1 MIFVFISILLFS
13 LNNVLWKKNLQT
25 VSIPFLVGYR
35 AFFTS
40 VLSCFLVMCFYD
52 FQELLTLPFLKIT
65 VGSIFGVLGLFCM
78 LNELKDSP
86 LQWLGIYNLIGV
98 VFTAIYLFVFE
109 KIDFFNSL
117 VGLVVIVIGYLM
129 YIFFNKQS
137 DVKITFRQHLYLLL
151 MTLFFCTSSLIHWK
165 NLASEVPPLVLIS
178 NQELTVFITAL
189 FLILRSH
196 SFRQIKTDIS
206 LNFSKVIVMA
216 LLIFLALLFSF
227 LGLKVTN
234 PMISSLLFL
243 SNPLLTI
250 VFAAIFFKEKIN
262 YYTVISLIFIS
273 VGAFIL
279 HLQSA

>member
-1 MIFVFISILLFS
+1 
-13 LNNVLWKKNLQT
+13 
-25 VSIPFLVGYR
+25 
-35 AFFTS
+35 
-40 VLSCFLVMCFYD
+40 VLSCLLVICFYD
-52 FQELLTLPFLKIT
+52 FQELLSLPFLKIT
-65 VGSIFGVLGLFCM
+65 VGSVFGVLGLFCM
-78 LNELKDSP
+78 LNVLKDAP

-98 VFTAIYLFVFE
+98 VFTATYLFVFE

-117 VGLVVIVIGYLM
+117 VGLVVIVIGYLL
-129 YIFFNKQS
+129 YIFFNKKS
-137 DVKITFRQHLYLLL
+137 DVKITFRQHLYLFL
-151 MTLFFCTSSLIHWK
+151 MTLFFSTSSLIHWK

-189 FLILRSH
+189 FLILSSH
-196 SFRQIKTDIS
+196 SFSQIKTGIES
-206 LNFSKVIVMA
+206 IFKKVIVMA

-250 VFAAIFFKEKIN
+250 VFAAIFFKEKITI
-262 YYTVISLIFIS
+262 YTIIALIFIS
-273 VGAFIL
+273 IGAFIL

>member
-1 MIFVFISILLFS
+1 ML
-13 LNNVLWKKNLQT
+13 NVL
-25 VSIPFLVGYR
+25 
-35 AFFTS
+35 
-40 VLSCFLVMCFYD
+40 
-52 FQELLTLPFLKIT
+52 
-65 VGSIFGVLGLFCM
+65 
-78 LNELKDSP
+78 KDAP

-98 VFTAIYLFVFE
+98 VFTATYLFVFE

-117 VGLVVIVIGYLM
+117 VGLVVIVIGYLL
-129 YIFFNKQS
+129 YIFFNKKS
-137 DVKITFRQHLYLLL
+137 DVKITFRQHLYLFL
-151 MTLFFCTSSLIHWK
+151 MTLFFSTSSLIHWK

-189 FLILRSH
+189 FLILSSH
-196 SFRQIKTDIS
+196 SFSQIKTGIES
-206 LNFSKVIVMA
+206 NFKKVIVMA

-250 VFAAIFFKEKIN
+250 VFAAIFFKEKITI
-262 YYTVISLIFIS
+262 YTIIALIFIS

>member
-1 MIFVFISILLFS
+1 MIFVLISILLFS

-40 VLSCFLVMCFYD
+40 VLSCLLVICFYD
-52 FQELLTLPFLKIT
+52 FQELLPLPFLKIT
-65 VGSIFGVLGLFCM
+65 VGSVFGVMGLFCM
-78 LNELKDSP
+78 LNVLKYAP

-117 VGLVVIVIGYLM
+117 VGLVVIIIGYLL
-129 YIFFNKQS
+129 YIFFNKES

-151 MTLFFCTSSLIHWK
+151 MTLLFSASSLIHWK

-189 FLILRSH
+189 FLILKTN
-196 SFRQIKTDIS
+196 SFNQLKRDIS

-250 VFAAIFFKEKIN
+250 VFAAIFFKEKITI
-262 YYTVISLIFIS
+262 YTIIALIFIS

>member
-1 MIFVFISILLFS
+1 MIFVLISILLFS

-40 VLSCFLVMCFYD
+40 VLSCLLVICFYD

-65 VGSIFGVLGLFCM
+65 VGSVFGVMGLFCM
-78 LNELKDSP
+78 LNVLKDAP

-98 VFTAIYLFVFE
+98 VFTATYLFVVE
-109 KIDFFNSL
+109 KIEVFESL
-117 VGLVVIVIGYLM
+117 VGLVLILSGFLS
-129 YIFFNKQS
+129 YIFFNNESK
-137 DVKITFRQHLYLLL
+137 VKITTRQHVYLFL
-151 MTLFFCTSSLIHWK
+151 MTLFFSTSSLIHWK

-189 FLILRSH
+189 FLILKTN
-196 SFRQIKTDIS
+196 SFNQLKRDIS

-250 VFAAIFFKEKIN
+250 VFAAIFFKEKITI
-262 YYTVISLIFIS
+262 YTIIALIFIS

>member
-1 MIFVFISILLFS
+1 M
-13 LNNVLWKKNLQT
+13 
-25 VSIPFLVGYR
+25 
-35 AFFTS
+35 
-40 VLSCFLVMCFYD
+40 
-52 FQELLTLPFLKIT
+52 
-65 VGSIFGVLGLFCM
+65 
-78 LNELKDSP
+78 
-86 LQWLGIYNLIGV
+86 
-98 VFTAIYLFVFE
+98 
-109 KIDFFNSL
+109 
-117 VGLVVIVIGYLM
+117 
-129 YIFFNKQS
+129 
-137 DVKITFRQHLYLLL
+137 YLLL

-165 NLASEVPPLVLIS
+165 NLASEVPHLVLIS

-189 FLILRSH
+189 FLTLRTH
-196 SFRQIKTDIS
+196 SFNQLKRAIS

-250 VFAAIFFKEKIN
+250 VFASIFFKEKITI
-262 YYTVISLIFIS
+262 YTIIALIFIS